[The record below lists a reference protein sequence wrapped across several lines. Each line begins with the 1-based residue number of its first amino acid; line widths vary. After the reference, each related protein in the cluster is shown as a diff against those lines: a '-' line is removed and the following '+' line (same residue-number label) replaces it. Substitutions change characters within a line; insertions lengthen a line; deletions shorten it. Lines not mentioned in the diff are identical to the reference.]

1 MPNKLWTEVED
12 AYSRAARLPPEER
25 KSFLDKTY
33 SDRPDIRLEVE
44 SLLQYEEAAKN
55 LTPSTMLEAVVDM
68 FSDQSNELIGTVV
81 AGKYLI
87 RECLGA
93 TRMSEVYLADHITL
107 GVPFAL
113 KRAAPILGSDL
124 EFRRRLIDEAR
135 RAVIL
140 KHENVTRVHDV
151 IESGTDVFLVMEYI
165 EGDTLRERLR
175 TTQPISGYQ
184 FFEIAIQCASALA
197 AAHKKRIV
205 HLDVKPENIMLTPA
219 GQVKICDFG
228 VARRLSMAGPGDT
241 TEAAEAWKFAGTPA
255 YMAPE
260 VILSYQF
267 DERADLFSLGT
278 VLYEMLTGRNPFVA
292 TTAVATTARVVRD
305 IPAPIHELNP
315 NVDIRLERIVTR
327 LLAKEPEARY
337 GTASELVAELEAVH
351 RSRDRIRNILQ
362 NITEA
367 FRQTRAL
374 TVLAAVL
381 VLSVLVLP
389 AVWIYRDGLFRGK
402 AALPSNKI
410 VAVLPFR
417 VIGEGRGERL
427 YSEGVSEILTSKLT
441 QLTTIPNLQVIPP
454 SEIRDRNVDT
464 IDKARA
470 EFGATLVLAGTFQ
483 FSGDQVRLSYA
494 LIDPASRRELRAASK
509 QFPVADTF
517 TTQDAVIRDVVT
529 LLELE
534 LTPPAR
540 QALAIFGTNSPEAY
554 FLYTEARGA
563 LRNFHETEN
572 IETAIRLFTQ
582 ASQLDP
588 TYAAAHAGLGQGY
601 WQKFLVSKERG
612 WLDQARGACEKAV
625 SLDQQLSQAY
635 SCLGTVNQGNG
646 EYERAAEYFNRAIS
660 LEPTNDDAQRE
671 LGRTLE
677 AWGHFDDGERAY
689 LQAIDIRP
697 QYWAGY
703 TRLAAFYKNRR
714 HDYDKAIENYYKA
727 LAASPG
733 NGQIFYSLGGTYIDA
748 GDYDKAISMLQKAA
762 QLRPYWETHYNLGMA
777 YLRAR
782 RFGDAQI
789 SLEKAA
795 SLTKDYRATGSLAR
809 IYGLTGQSAKA
820 ADTYQRAIS
829 EGQKL
834 LEVNPRDSDV
844 HVLVGRYYAML
855 GMKPE
860 ALSHLTLA
868 LNTASNDPHYLVI
881 AAVAYLQLGDR
892 NTALN
897 LMEQAMAHG
906 AAVKDIRAEPELDAL
921 AGDPRY
927 IALVSNRHQN

>member
-1 MPNKLWTEVED
+1 MPNKFWTEVED
-12 AYSRAARLPPEER
+12 AYTRTARLPLEER
-25 KSFLDKTY
+25 KSFLQKTY
-33 SDRPDIRLEVE
+33 PDRPDIRQEVE
-44 SLLQYEEAAKN
+44 SLLEHEEAGNN

-87 RECLGA
+87 RECLGT

-113 KRAAPILGSDL
+113 KRAAPVLGSDL
-124 EFRRRLIDEAR
+124 EFRKRLIDEAR
-135 RAVIL
+135 RAVML

-151 IESGTDVFLVMEYI
+151 IESGADVFLVMEYI

-175 TTQPISGYQ
+175 TTQPFSGDR
-184 FFEIAIQCASALA
+184 FFEIAIQCASALV

-267 DERADLFSLGT
+267 DERADLFSLGI

-305 IPAPIHELNP
+305 IPTPVHELNP
-315 NVDIRLERIVTR
+315 NVDLRLERIVMR
-327 LLAKEPEARY
+327 LLAKEPEGRY
-337 GTASELVAELEAVH
+337 GTANDLVKELEAAY
-351 RSRDRIRNILQ
+351 RSQDRLRNILQ

-367 FRQTRAL
+367 FWQTRAL
-374 TVLAAVL
+374 KVLAAVL
-381 VLSVLVLP
+381 VLSVFALS
-389 AVWIYRDGLFRGK
+389 AAWIYRDWLLPDK
-402 AALPSNKI
+402 TALPGNKI

-417 VIGEGRGERL
+417 IIGEGRGEKL
-427 YSEGVSEILTSKLT
+427 YSEGASEILTSKLT

-470 EFGATLVLAGTFQ
+470 EFGATLVLSGTFQ

-494 LIDPASRRELRAASK
+494 LIDPASHRELRAASK

-517 TTQDAVIRDVVT
+517 TTQDAVIRDVVA

-540 QALAIFGTNSPEAY
+540 QALAIFGTSSPEAY

-582 ASQLDP
+582 ATQLDP
-588 TYAAAHAGLGQGY
+588 TYAAAYAGLGQSY

-612 WLDQARGACEKAV
+612 WLDQAQAACEKAV
-625 SLDQQLSQAY
+625 SIDQQLSYAY
-635 SCLGTVNQGNG
+635 TCLGTVSEGTG
-646 EYERAAEYFNRAIS
+646 EYERATEHFNRAIA

-677 AWGHFDDGERAY
+677 AWGHFDEAERAY
-689 LQAIDIRP
+689 LQAIEIRP

-703 TRLAAFYKNRR
+703 TRLAAFYTNRR
-714 HDYDKAIENYYKA
+714 HDNAKAIENYYKA
-727 LAASPG
+727 LAASPA
-733 NGQIFYSLGGTYIDA
+733 NGQVFYALGGAYINA
-748 GDYDKAISMLQKAA
+748 GSYDKAIPMLEQAA

-782 RFGDAQI
+782 RYGDAQI

-809 IYGLTGQSAKA
+809 IYGLTGQSGKA
-820 ADTYQRAIS
+820 RDTYQRGII
-829 EGQKL
+829 EGQRL
-834 LEVNPRDSDV
+834 LEVNPRNSDV

-868 LNTASNDPHYLVI
+868 LNAASNDPHYLMI

-906 AAVKDIRAEPELDAL
+906 GSVIDIRAEPELDAL
-921 AGDPRY
+921 ADDPRY
-927 IALVSNRHQN
+927 IALVSNQRQN